1 MLLAV
6 RSNASISPNAIDDMQ
21 RVEAEI
27 SGHPCCR
34 FDALIGGSAAENE
47 VFGAIAAEIV
57 F

>member
-1 MLLAV
+1 
-6 RSNASISPNAIDDMQ
+6 MQ

-27 SGHPCCR
+27 FGHPCCH
-34 FDALIGGSAAENE
+34 FDALFGGSAAENE

>member
-6 RSNASISPNAIDDMQ
+6 RSNVSISSNAIDDMR
-21 RVEAEI
+21 RVVAEI
-27 SGHPCCR
+27 SGHPCCH
-34 FDALIGGSAAENE
+34 FDALIGGNAAENE